1 MWLGPMRLS
10 NFVRRN
16 RFVVLAV
23 ISLAAWLTGSI
34 LSRIDPNLDFAFYLS
49 FCGWISFLLV
59 VGYFSTPN
67 NSVFG
72 KVAFTFVVI
81 MLIGIFMKILHLL
94 GGNFTIIVGLAG
106 ILATYLIMWFGKKK

>member
-1 MWLGPMRLS
+1 MWLGLMRLS

-23 ISLAAWLTGSI
+23 ISLAAWLTGWI
-34 LSRIDPNLDFAFYLS
+34 LRRTDPDLDFGFYLS
-49 FCGWISFLLV
+49 FFGWISFLLI
-59 VGYFSTPN
+59 VGYFSTPA

-81 MLIGIFMKILHLL
+81 MVIGIIMKILHLL
-94 GGNFTIIVGLAG
+94 GGNFAIIVGLVG
-106 ILATYLIMWFGKKK
+106 IFATYLIMWFGKKK